1 MDKRKF
7 RNGFYP
13 SLIVAS
19 LLTAGHFVPFS
30 PMVETATA
38 ASASKLGD
46 LSPFR
51 AIVVDTIALV
61 DKGNLPAAKARI
73 KDLETTWDEAEAGLK
88 PRAAGDWHTVDKA
101 IDRALKELRAG
112 SPNAVAAKQSL
123 TELLSLIDGMS
134 AKT

>member
-13 SLIVAS
+13 SVLVVS
-19 LLTAGHFVPFS
+19 LMTAGNFVPFGH
-30 PMVETATA
+30 MVVTATA

-51 AIVVDTIALV
+51 AIVADTIVLV

-73 KDLETTWDEAEAGLK
+73 KDLEASWDEAEAGLK
-88 PRAAGDWHTVDKA
+88 PRAAGDWHMVDKA

-112 SPNAVAAKQSL
+112 SPDAATAKQSL
-123 TELLSLIDGMS
+123 MELLGLMDGMS

>member
-13 SLIVAS
+13 SVLVVS
-19 LLTAGHFVPFS
+19 LMTAGNFVPFS
-30 PMVETATA
+30 PMVVTATA

-51 AIVVDTIALV
+51 AIVADTIVLV

-73 KDLETTWDEAEAGLK
+73 KDLEASWDEAEAGLK
-88 PRAAGDWHTVDKA
+88 PRAAGDWHMVDKA

-112 SPNAVAAKQSL
+112 SPDATTAKQSL
-123 TELLSLIDGMS
+123 MELLRLMDGMS

>member
-13 SLIVAS
+13 SVLVVS
-19 LLTAGHFVPFS
+19 LMTAGNFVPFS
-30 PMVETATA
+30 PMVVTATA

-51 AIVVDTIALV
+51 AIVADTIVLV

-73 KDLETTWDEAEAGLK
+73 KDLEASWDEAEAGLK
-88 PRAAGDWHTVDKA
+88 PRAAGDWHMVDKA

-112 SPNAVAAKQSL
+112 SPDAATAKQSL
-123 TELLSLIDGMS
+123 MELLGLMDGMS

>member
-13 SLIVAS
+13 SILVVS
-19 LLTAGHFVPFS
+19 LMTAGNFLPSS
-30 PMVETATA
+30 PMVVTATA

-51 AIVVDTIALV
+51 AIVADTIVLV
-61 DKGNLPAAKARI
+61 DKGNLSVAKARI
-73 KDLETTWDEAEAGLK
+73 KDLEASWDEAEAGLK
-88 PRAAGDWHTVDKA
+88 PRAAGDWHMVDKA

-112 SPNAVAAKQSL
+112 SPDAATAKQSL
-123 TELLSLIDGMS
+123 MELLGLLDGMS